1 MPEDAKQDST
11 SIWSVATK
19 QNDSDWH
26 WHEIFQNIH
35 IALDTFNDTMQELY
49 WQPRKALWIKHQRV
63 SRRLFQHNNQKIKIK
78 LPRKER
84 HWLRRHGRRNV
95 MLAGWDGSHP
105 ELQPLFEQDDL
116 AKIYHSFINDIANN
130 KTTSAELEVNQ
141 DAEAFRQAGAPAW
154 EQTSWLPNHSHEGF
168 NAINVHR
175 EPDLCWA

>member
-1 MPEDAKQDST
+1 MDQTSASEQETFST
-11 SIWSVATK
+11 
-19 QNDSDWH
+19 Q
-26 WHEIFQNIH
+26 Q
-35 IALDTFNDTMQELY
+35 
-49 WQPRKALWIKHQRV
+49 
-63 SRRLFQHNNQKIKIK
+63 IKIK

-105 ELQPLFEQDDL
+105 ELQPLFEQDDF

-130 KTTSAELEVNQ
+130 KTASAELEVNQ